1 MNIQKLDWETKE
13 GAFGLLSSDKTIKL
27 YKIAVSAIGSKVYY
41 AYFRT
46 EFIGSSTDLETAQRM
61 SQDHFN
67 SLIKSFVLEEGS
79 HDRKKGKSTAVK
91 DTVRKGK

>member
-1 MNIQKLDWETKE
+1 MNIKELDWETKE

-27 YKIAVSAIGSKVYY
+27 YKIAVSAIGSKVFY

-46 EFIGSSTDLETAQRM
+46 EFIGSSTDLEHAQGM
-61 SQDHFN
+61 AQEHFN

-79 HDRKKGKSTAVK
+79 KDGKGKLISAK
-91 DTVRKGK
+91 KAVRKGK